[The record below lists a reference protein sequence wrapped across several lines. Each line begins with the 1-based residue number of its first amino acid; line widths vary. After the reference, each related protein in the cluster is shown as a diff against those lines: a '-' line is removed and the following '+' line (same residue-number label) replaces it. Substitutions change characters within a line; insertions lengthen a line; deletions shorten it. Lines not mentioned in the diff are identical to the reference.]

1 MILLTAIEVGFDQTS
16 YSIGE
21 EDGSV
26 SVCVVILSAT
36 VFENTVL
43 SLDVTVM
50 TTEDTATGEY
60 MHISS

>member
-26 SVCVVILSAT
+26 SVCVVLLSAT
-36 VFENTVL
+36 VFEDTV
-43 SLDVTVM
+43 SSFAVTV
-50 TTEDTATGEY
+50 TATGDTATGE
-60 MHISS
+60 